1 MLALVLS
8 DQQLDRFIVFFGV
21 IVEGRQYWQRINI
34 SPDRQIAWKFRWTK
48 KTDDLVAHVKIPRR
62 QLE

>member
-8 DQQLDRFIVFFGV
+8 DQRLDRFIIFFGV

-34 SPDRQIAWKFRWTK
+34 SPDRQTAWKFRWK
-48 KTDDLVAHVKIPRR
+48 KKLMI
-62 QLE
+62 